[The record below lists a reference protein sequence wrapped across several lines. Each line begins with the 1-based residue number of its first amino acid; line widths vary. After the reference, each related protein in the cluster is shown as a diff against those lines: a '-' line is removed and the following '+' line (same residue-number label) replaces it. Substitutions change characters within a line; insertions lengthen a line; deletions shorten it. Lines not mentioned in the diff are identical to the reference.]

1 MFKTLSARCVVG
13 PIINQ
18 TKAGYFVCNRIML
31 TSANLVKTGRHYF
44 SVLTKVRETS
54 IENILKKIYE
64 HDFVDLSHPYSVNN
78 KINLNYD
85 NLSRNNRR
93 FLELMERKSVKIYEH
108 YQLPLPLKDNELVL
122 PNNRMAAL
130 KCMQSIKK
138 RFESD

>member
-18 TKAGYFVCNRIML
+18 TKAGYFGCNRIML

-64 HDFVDLSHPYSVNN
+64 HDFVEP
-78 KINLNYD
+78 
-85 NLSRNNRR
+85 
-93 FLELMERKSVKIYEH
+93 KS
-108 YQLPLPLKDNELVL
+108 PL
-122 PNNRMAAL
+122 
-130 KCMQSIKK
+130 
-138 RFESD
+138 FY